1 MAISE
6 AWVLSAVTVGAT
18 ELSII
23 SGTTTLQA
31 NTTAGVYQLYVDAV
45 TNMAKADE
53 YRIRVYEKVKSSGTK
68 RVLAEWTLLGVQT
81 ENFVSPSLILMN
93 GFDFTLQKLA
103 GTDRAFDASVRKV
116 A

>member
-6 AWVLSAVTVGAT
+6 AWVLNAVTVGAT

-23 SGTTTLQA
+23 SGTTTLQSD
-31 NTTAGVYQLYVDAV
+31 TTPGVYQLFVDPV
-45 TNMAKADE
+45 TNMAKGDE
-53 YRIRVYEKVKSSGTK
+53 FRIRIYEKVKASGTK
-68 RVLAEWTLLGVQT
+68 RIFTEWSLLGTQA
-81 ENFVSPSLILMN
+81 ENFVTPTFILMN

-116 A
+116 G